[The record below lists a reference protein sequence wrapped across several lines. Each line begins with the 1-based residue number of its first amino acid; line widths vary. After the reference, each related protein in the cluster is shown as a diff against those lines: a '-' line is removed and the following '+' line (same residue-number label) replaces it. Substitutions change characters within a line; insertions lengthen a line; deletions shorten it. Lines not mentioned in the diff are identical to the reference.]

1 MSDSLSGEMTRAATQ
16 GNNEMTMSMMWLM
29 SSGTFL
35 TVCTCVCERAR
46 A

>member
-1 MSDSLSGEMTRAATQ
+1 MSDSEKTRAATQ

-35 TVCTCVCERAR
+35 TVCTCVCERVHEKEK
-46 A
+46 